1 MWKRHLRLTLAVLVI
16 AVQAGCQGDI
26 QPEPELVRPVRY
38 ARVVPQGAMEA
49 RTYSG
54 STKAELETDLSF
66 KVGGNLILRDAD
78 VGDAISVG
86 QLVAQLDPTDYQV
99 RAQEAEAGLARARAE
114 LRNAQANYERTRDLY
129 ENRNASRSDLDAAR
143 AGSESAGAQVR
154 AATQR
159 LEAARLQLSYTR
171 LSAPAVCTVAQTFV
185 ELNQNVAAGQSILRV
200 NCGQCAEVVV
210 SVPEL
215 DISRINAGT
224 TVAVAVDAIPG
235 EVLTGVITEV
245 GVATGRGGA
254 TYPVTVALQEGC
266 KSVRSG
272 MAADVTFRFPTAGPS
287 GVLVVPFV
295 AVGEDVNGRFVFVLE
310 PSDGESGEQ
319 WFARRRAVTVGGPTA
334 DGLAITSGLA
344 DGEII
349 ATAGVRRLTDGQQVT
364 LFGDT

>member
-1 MWKRHLRLTLAVLVI
+1 MLTRQWIYGLTVLAT
-16 AVQAGCQGDI
+16 AMAGCQGDAI
-26 QPEPELVRPVRY
+26 QESEVIRPVRY
-38 ARVVPQGAMEA
+38 ARVMPQGAMEE

-66 KVGGNLILRDAD
+66 KVGGTLILRDAD

-86 QLVAQLDPTDYQV
+86 QLVAQVDATDYQV

-114 LRNAQANYERTRDLY
+114 LRNAEASYERTRDLY

-143 AGSESAGAQVR
+143 AGSESADAQVR
-154 AATQR
+154 AATQQ

-171 LSAPAVCTVAQTFV
+171 LTAPAFCTVAQTFV
-185 ELNQNVAAGQSILRV
+185 ELNQNVTAGQPILRV

-224 TVAVAVDAIPG
+224 TVAVAVDAIPD
-235 EVLTGVITEV
+235 EVLTGVVNEV
-245 GVATGRGGA
+245 GVATGGGGA

-266 KSVRSG
+266 GSVRSG

-287 GVLVVPFV
+287 GSLVVPFV
-295 AVGEDVNGRFVFVLE
+295 SVGEDVNGRFVFVLE
-310 PSDGESGEQ
+310 PAEGEAGEQ
-319 WFARRRAVTVGGPTA
+319 WIAKRRAVTVAGPTA
-334 DGLAITSGLA
+334 EGLAITSGLS
-344 DGEII
+344 DGELI
-349 ATAGVRRLTDGQQVT
+349 ATAGVRRLTDGQEVT